1 MSAAHPG
8 GSGSEPATEAT
19 DRPVRVLWL
28 IKGLGPGGA
37 ERLLVA
43 QAAARDRHRIQVAAA
58 HLLPWKDH
66 LVPELEALGVPVV
79 CLGGGREVDLRW
91 AWRLRRL
98 LRDHPADVVHV
109 HSPYVAAV
117 TRLVVR
123 TLPAG
128 CRPAVL
134 TTEHNRW
141 PRHDRVTRAAN
152 RATLGLDDATV
163 AVSEDVRATMPAA
176 RRDAIEVLAHGV
188 DLAGVRAAAGD
199 RAAARAA
206 LGLDDDQ
213 VAVVTVA
220 NLRREKAL
228 EVLLA
233 AAARVAER
241 DPAGRIRFLVVGQ
254 GPLADE
260 LDARHDELGLGDR
273 LRLLGYR
280 TDAPAVVGAA
290 DLFCLSSRHEGLP
303 VALMEALA
311 LGVPVVATSVGGV
324 PEAVRPDVEGL
335 LVPPDDPEALAG
347 AVLALAGDPRRRG
360 RLASAA
366 LERSTEFDIARAER
380 RLEELYAELAA
391 ARRSGT
397 TTRSA

>member
-1 MSAAHPG
+1 MSTAAG
-8 GSGSEPATEAT
+8 TDRPA

-43 QAAARDRHRIQVAAA
+43 QAAARDRDRVQVAAA

-66 LVPELEALGVPVV
+66 LVPELAALDVPVV
-79 CLGGGREVDLRW
+79 CLGGGHEADLRW

-98 LRDHPADVVHV
+98 LVEHPADVVHV

-117 TRLVVR
+117 TRLLVR
-123 TLPAG
+123 TLPPAV
-128 CRPAVL
+128 RPAVL

-141 PRHDRVTRAAN
+141 PRHDAVTRAAN
-152 RATLGLDDATV
+152 RATLALDDATI
-163 AVSEDVRATMPAA
+163 AVSEDVRATMPRA
-176 RRDAIEVLAHGV
+176 RQADIEVLAHGV

-199 RAAARAA
+199 RVAARSA
-206 LGLDDDQ
+206 LGLAEGD

-228 EVLLA
+228 DVLLA
-233 AAARVAER
+233 AAAEVDEQ
-241 DPAGRIRFLVVGQ
+241 DTAGRIRFLVVGQ

-260 LDARHDELGLGDR
+260 LDDLHRRLGLGDR

-290 DLFCLSSRHEGLP
+290 DLFVLSSRHEGLP

-311 LGVPVVATSVGGV
+311 LGVPVVATEVGGV
-324 PEAVRPDVEGL
+324 PEAIRPGVEGL
-335 LVPPDDPEALAG
+335 LVPPDDPAALAA
-347 AVLALAGDPRRRG
+347 AVLVLAGDDARRAT
-360 RLASAA
+360 LAAAAADRSAA
-366 LERSTEFDIARAER
+366 FDIARAER
-380 RLEELYAELAA
+380 RLEDLYVELTAG
-391 ARRSGT
+391 RPRP
-397 TTRSA
+397 